1 MRIIAYNRKI
11 NAPIRFL
18 NYLEPF
24 DLFVIMI
31 LGVFIPLGAASF
43 MPVQIPIWH
52 VAIWIVVLTMT
63 LIAIKIGRAPGFIQ
77 HWLGSLFRATSF
89 HPGKKDTRYFLFN
102 PRVYEAEVQ
111 MADSPEQPVSA
122 QELAEIRESVR
133 RLRQARRE
141 AQFMANGPAAGLE
154 IGE

>member
-1 MRIIAYNRKI
+1 MRVIAYNRKI

-31 LGVFIPLGAASF
+31 LGVFIPLAAASF

-52 VAIWIVVLTMT
+52 IAIWIVVLTMT
-63 LIAIKIGRAPGFIQ
+63 LIFIKIGRAPGFIQ
-77 HWLGSLFRATSF
+77 HWLTSLFRAESF
-89 HPGKKDTRYFLFN
+89 HPGKKEIRHFILN
-102 PRVYEAEVQ
+102 PRVYEAEVE
-111 MADSPEQPVSA
+111 MANTPEEPISEK
-122 QELAEIRESVR
+122 ELTEIRESVR

-141 AQFMANGPAAGLE
+141 ARFMGSAATGLE
-154 IGE
+154 IGD